1 MTISPALVPP
11 RVSAAFFEDR
21 PFPELL
27 ALDIDDTI
35 VTHLGSVNERVVE
48 AVGRATDAG
57 INVVLSTG
65 RTISTTA
72 PIARALGLDGW
83 AVCSNGALLA
93 MVEPETIVETVTFD
107 PRSIL
112 DRIVTLLPDA
122 VYAVE
127 DTHGVFHATR
137 IFGAGSLGLSL
148 REVPFE
154 HLLNEPVVRLVVRS
168 DEHVETGFGEI
179 VEQMGLHTVI
189 FGVGDTAWMD
199 IGPTGVSKA
208 TMLAKLCTRLDVNPA
223 RTVAVG
229 DSWNDIDMLAWAG
242 TGVAMGSAPR
252 AVTNVADA
260 MTDATPG
267 DGVAEVIDALLASR

>member
-1 MTISPALVPP
+1 MTIAPALVPP

-35 VTHLGSVNERVVE
+35 VTHLGSVNERVVD

-154 HLLNEPVVRLVVRS
+154 HLLTEPVVRLVVRS

-179 VEQMGLHTVI
+179 VEQMGLHSVI

-208 TMLAKLCTRLDVNPA
+208 TMLAELCTRLDINPA

-252 AVTNVADA
+252 ALTNVADA

>member
-1 MTISPALVPP
+1 MMISPALVPP
-11 RVSAAFFEDR
+11 RVSAEFFEDR

-83 AVCSNGALLA
+83 VVCSNGALLA

-242 TGVAMGSAPR
+242 TGVAMGAAPR

>member
-1 MTISPALVPP
+1 MSLDEPSP
-11 RVSAAFFEDR
+11 
-21 PFPELL
+21 
-27 ALDIDDTI
+27 
-35 VTHLGSVNERVVE
+35 SV
-48 AVGRATDAG
+48 
-57 INVVLSTG
+57 
-65 RTISTTA
+65 
-72 PIARALGLDGW
+72 
-83 AVCSNGALLA
+83 
-93 MVEPETIVETVTFD
+93 VETVTFD

-252 AVTNVADA
+252 ALTNVADA

>member
-1 MTISPALVPP
+1 MMISPALVPP
-11 RVSAAFFEDR
+11 RVSAEFFENR

-83 AVCSNGALLA
+83 VVCSNGALLA

-252 AVTNVADA
+252 ALTNVADA

>member
-1 MTISPALVPP
+1 MMISPALVPP
-11 RVSAAFFEDR
+11 RVSAEFFENR

-127 DTHGVFHATR
+127 DTYGVFHATR

>member
-1 MTISPALVPP
+1 MSISPALVPP

-27 ALDIDDTI
+27 ALDIDDTL
-35 VTHLGSVNERVVE
+35 VTHLGSVNERVVD
-48 AVGRATDAG
+48 AVGRATAAG

-83 AVCSNGALLA
+83 AVCSNGAMLA

-107 PRSIL
+107 PRSVL
-112 DRIVTLLPDA
+112 DRIVALLPDA

-137 IFGAGSLGLSL
+137 IFGAGALGLSL

-154 HLLNEPVVRLVVRS
+154 HLLKEPVVRLVVRS

-208 TMLAKLCTRLDVNPA
+208 TMLARLCSRLDINPA

-229 DSWNDIDMLAWAG
+229 DSWNDIDMLSWAG

-252 AVTNVADA
+252 SVTSAADA
-260 MTDATPG
+260 TTDATPG
-267 DGVAEVIDALLASR
+267 DGVAEVIDALLDSR

>member
-1 MTISPALVPP
+1 MMISPALVPP
-11 RVSAAFFEDR
+11 RVSAEFFENR

-83 AVCSNGALLA
+83 VVCSNGALLA

-154 HLLNEPVVRLVVRS
+154 HLLKEPVVRLVVRS

-242 TGVAMGSAPR
+242 TGVAMGAAPR

>member
-1 MTISPALVPP
+1 MMISPALVPP
-11 RVSAAFFEDR
+11 RVSAEFFEDR

-83 AVCSNGALLA
+83 VVCSNGALLA

-242 TGVAMGSAPR
+242 TGVAMGSAPQ

>member
-1 MTISPALVPP
+1 MMISPALVPP
-11 RVSAAFFEDR
+11 RVSAEFFENR

-83 AVCSNGALLA
+83 VVCSNGALLA

-252 AVTNVADA
+252 ALTNVADA

-267 DGVAEVIDALLASR
+267 DGVAEVIDALLASH

>member
-1 MTISPALVPP
+1 MSISPALVPP
-11 RVSAAFFEDR
+11 RVSAAFFDDR

-27 ALDIDDTI
+27 ALDIDDTL
-35 VTHLGSVNERVVE
+35 VTHLGSVNERVVD
-48 AVGRATDAG
+48 AVGRATAAG

-83 AVCSNGALLA
+83 AVCSNGAMLA

-107 PRSIL
+107 PRSVL
-112 DRIVTLLPDA
+112 DRIVALLPGA

-154 HLLNEPVVRLVVRS
+154 HLLKEPVVRLVVRS

-208 TMLAKLCTRLDVNPA
+208 TMLARLCSRLDINPA

-229 DSWNDIDMLAWAG
+229 DSWNDIDMLTWAG

-252 AVTNVADA
+252 SVTSAADA
-260 MTDATPG
+260 TTDATPG

>member
-1 MTISPALVPP
+1 MKISPALAPP
-11 RVSAAFFEDR
+11 RVSAELFGAR

-57 INVVLSTG
+57 IKVVLSTG

-154 HLLNEPVVRLVVRS
+154 HLLTEPVVRLVVRS

-242 TGVAMGSAPR
+242 TGVAMGSAPQ

>member
-1 MTISPALVPP
+1 MMISPALVPP
-11 RVSAAFFEDR
+11 RVSAEFFENR

-83 AVCSNGALLA
+83 VVCSNGALLA

-242 TGVAMGSAPR
+242 TGVAMGAAPR

>member
-1 MTISPALVPP
+1 MSISPALVPP
-11 RVSAAFFEDR
+11 RVSAEFFEDR

-27 ALDIDDTI
+27 ALDIDDTL
-35 VTHLGSVNERVVE
+35 VTHLGSVNERVVD
-48 AVGRATDAG
+48 AVGRATAAG

-83 AVCSNGALLA
+83 AVCSNGAMLA

-107 PRSIL
+107 PRSVL
-112 DRIVTLLPDA
+112 DRIVALLPGA

-154 HLLNEPVVRLVVRS
+154 HLLKEPVVRLVVRS

-208 TMLAKLCTRLDVNPA
+208 TMLARLCSRLDINPA

-229 DSWNDIDMLAWAG
+229 DSWNDIDMLTWAG

-252 AVTNVADA
+252 SVTNAADA
-260 MTDATPG
+260 TTDATPG

>member
-1 MTISPALVPP
+1 MSISPALVPP
-11 RVSAAFFEDR
+11 RVSAEFFEDR

-27 ALDIDDTI
+27 ALDIDDTL
-35 VTHLGSVNERVVE
+35 VTHLGSVNERVVD
-48 AVGRATDAG
+48 AVGRATAAG

-83 AVCSNGALLA
+83 AVCSNGAMLA
-93 MVEPETIVETVTFD
+93 MVEPETIIETVTFD
-107 PRSIL
+107 PRSVL
-112 DRIVTLLPDA
+112 DRIVALLPGA

-154 HLLNEPVVRLVVRS
+154 HLLKEPVVRLVVRS

-208 TMLAKLCTRLDVNPA
+208 TMLARLCTRLDINPA

-229 DSWNDIDMLAWAG
+229 DSWNDIDMLTWAG

-252 AVTNVADA
+252 SVTSAADA
-260 MTDATPG
+260 TTDATPG

>member
-11 RVSAAFFEDR
+11 RVSASFFEDR

-35 VTHLGSVNERVVE
+35 VTHLGSVNELVVE

-93 MVEPETIVETVTFD
+93 RVEPETIVETVTFD

-112 DRIVTLLPDA
+112 DRLVTLLPDA

-154 HLLNEPVVRLVVRS
+154 HLLTEPVVRLVVRS

>member
-1 MTISPALVPP
+1 MTILPALAPP
-11 RVSAAFFEDR
+11 RVSAEFFEDR

-48 AVGRATDAG
+48 AVGRATGAG

-154 HLLNEPVVRLVVRS
+154 HLLTEPVVRLVVRS
-168 DEHVETGFGEI
+168 DDHVETGFGEI

-252 AVTNVADA
+252 AVTSVADA

>member
-1 MTISPALVPP
+1 MMISPALVPP
-11 RVSAAFFEDR
+11 RVSAEFFEDR

-83 AVCSNGALLA
+83 VVCSNGALLA

-137 IFGAGSLGLSL
+137 VFGAGSLGLSL

-242 TGVAMGSAPR
+242 TGVAMGAAPR

>member
-35 VTHLGSVNERVVE
+35 VTHLGSVNERVVD

-242 TGVAMGSAPR
+242 TGVAMGAAPR

>member
-1 MTISPALVPP
+1 MMISPALVPP
-11 RVSAAFFEDR
+11 RVSAEFFENR

-83 AVCSNGALLA
+83 VVCSNGALLA

-148 REVPFE
+148 REVPF
-154 HLLNEPVVRLVVRS
+154 
-168 DEHVETGFGEI
+168 
-179 VEQMGLHTVI
+179 EQMGLHTVI

-252 AVTNVADA
+252 ALTNVADA

>member
-242 TGVAMGSAPR
+242 TGVAMGSAPQ

>member
-1 MTISPALVPP
+1 MSISPALVPP
-11 RVSAAFFEDR
+11 RVSAAFFDDR

-27 ALDIDDTI
+27 ALDIDDTL
-35 VTHLGSVNERVVE
+35 VTHLGSVNERVVD
-48 AVGRATDAG
+48 AVGRATAAG

-83 AVCSNGALLA
+83 AVCSNGAMLA

-107 PRSIL
+107 PRSVL
-112 DRIVTLLPDA
+112 DRIVALLPGA

-154 HLLNEPVVRLVVRS
+154 HLLKEPVVRLVVRS

-208 TMLAKLCTRLDVNPA
+208 TMLARLCTRLDINPA

-229 DSWNDIDMLAWAG
+229 DSWNDIDMLTWAG

-252 AVTNVADA
+252 SVTSAADA
-260 MTDATPG
+260 TTDATPG

>member
-1 MTISPALVPP
+1 MSISPALVPP
-11 RVSAAFFEDR
+11 RVSAAFFDDR

-27 ALDIDDTI
+27 ALDIDDTL
-35 VTHLGSVNERVVE
+35 VTHLGSVNERVVD
-48 AVGRATDAG
+48 AVGRATAAG

-83 AVCSNGALLA
+83 AVCSNGAMLA

-107 PRSIL
+107 PRSVL
-112 DRIVTLLPDA
+112 DRIVALLPGA

-154 HLLNEPVVRLVVRS
+154 HLLKEPVVRLVVRS

-208 TMLAKLCTRLDVNPA
+208 TMLARLCSRLDINPA

-229 DSWNDIDMLAWAG
+229 DSWNDIDMLTWAG

-252 AVTNVADA
+252 SVTNAADA
-260 MTDATPG
+260 TTDATPG

>member
-1 MTISPALVPP
+1 MMISPALVPP
-11 RVSAAFFEDR
+11 RVSAEFFENR

-83 AVCSNGALLA
+83 VVCSNGALLA

-137 IFGAGSLGLSL
+137 VFGAGSLGLSL

-154 HLLNEPVVRLVVRS
+154 HLLKEPVVRLVVRS

-242 TGVAMGSAPR
+242 TGVAMGAAPR

>member
-83 AVCSNGALLA
+83 VVCSNGALLA
-93 MVEPETIVETVTFD
+93 RVEPETIVETVTFD

-112 DRIVTLLPDA
+112 DRLVTLLPDA

-168 DEHVETGFGEI
+168 DEHVETGFDEI
-179 VEQMGLHTVI
+179 VEQMGLHSVI

>member
-1 MTISPALVPP
+1 MMISPALVPP
-11 RVSAAFFEDR
+11 RVSAEFFEDR

-83 AVCSNGALLA
+83 VVCSNGALLA

-242 TGVAMGSAPR
+242 TGVAMGAAPR

-267 DGVAEVIDALLASR
+267 DGVSEVIDALLASR

>member
-1 MTISPALVPP
+1 MMISPALVPP
-11 RVSAAFFEDR
+11 RVSAEFFENR

-83 AVCSNGALLA
+83 VVCSNGALLA

-208 TMLAKLCTRLDVNPA
+208 TMLAKLCTRLEVNPA

-229 DSWNDIDMLAWAG
+229 DSWNDIDRLAWAG
-242 TGVAMGSAPR
+242 TGVAMGAAPR

>member
-35 VTHLGSVNERVVE
+35 VTHLGAVNERVVE

-154 HLLNEPVVRLVVRS
+154 HLLTDPVVRLVVRS

-229 DSWNDIDMLAWAG
+229 DSWNDIDMLA
-242 TGVAMGSAPR
+242 
-252 AVTNVADA
+252 
-260 MTDATPG
+260 
-267 DGVAEVIDALLASR
+267 

>member
-1 MTISPALVPP
+1 MSTTPALVPP
-11 RVSAAFFEDR
+11 RVSAEFFESR

-27 ALDIDDTI
+27 VLDIDDTL
-35 VTHLGSVNERVVE
+35 VTHLGAVSERVVD
-48 AVGRATDAG
+48 AVGRAVDAG

-83 AVCSNGALLA
+83 AVCSNGAMLA
-93 MVEPETIVETVTFD
+93 MVVPETIVDTVTFD
-107 PRSIL
+107 PRTVL
-112 DRIVTLLPDA
+112 DRLVTLLPGA

-127 DTHGVFHATR
+127 DTQGVFHATR
-137 IFGAGSLGLSL
+137 VFGAGSLGLSL

-154 HLLNEPVVRLVVRS
+154 HLLYQPVVRLVVRS

-208 TMLAKLCTRLDVNPA
+208 TMLAELCTRLDINPA

-252 AVTNVADA
+252 SVTNAADA
-260 MTDATPG
+260 TTDETPG
-267 DGVAEVIDALLASR
+267 DGVAEVIDAILASR